1 MNKIQID
8 FYDSVY
14 SKVLNTGIVGQ
25 LQKKVHKLIDAPLS
39 RDNYKKILEIGAGDL
54 VHLSQ
59 FSKKFENYEVTD
71 IRFNKKTIQ
80 ELRKKVITDFS
91 QVNDKV
97 TFSELD
103 AQSGNIPENSQ
114 DLIIATCLL
123 IHLNSPQVALKKWKR
138 GLRKNGEIVI
148 YIPCDP
154 GFLIRLSRFFFTKP
168 KQKRAG
174 ISNPSLLY
182 ALEHVT
188 SFEVL
193 KQLVNYEFEDFRVNV
208 KYWPFPLIRSWNLNL
223 FAIFHISGK

>member
-8 FYDSVY
+8 FYDSAY
-14 SKVLNTGIVGQ
+14 YKVLNTGIIGK
-25 LQKKVHKLIDAPLS
+25 LQKKVHKLIDAPL
-39 RDNYKKILEIGAGDL
+39 KKSHYGKVLEIGAGDL

-59 FSKKFENYEVTD
+59 FQKKYESYEVTD
-71 IRFNKKTIQ
+71 LRFDEQRIE
-80 ELRKKVITDFS
+80 ELRKKIVSNHSNGHSNICFS
-91 QVNDKV
+91 Q
-97 TFSELD
+97 LD
-103 AQSGNIPENSQ
+103 AQNGAIAENSQ

-123 IHLNSPQVALKKWKR
+123 IHLNSPQMALTKWKKA
-138 GLRKNGEIVI
+138 LRRNGEIVI

-154 GFLIRLSRFFFTKP
+154 GLFIRLARFFFTKP

-193 KQLVNYEFEDFRVNV
+193 KQLVSYEFNEFQVGV
-208 KYWPFPLIRSWNLNL
+208 KYWPFPLVKSWNLNL
-223 FAIFHISGK
+223 FAVFHISSH

>member
-1 MNKIQID
+1 M
-8 FYDSVY
+8 
-14 SKVLNTGIVGQ
+14 LNTGIVGQ
-25 LQKKVHKLIDAPLS
+25 LQKKVHNLIDAPLM
-39 RDNYKKILEIGAGDL
+39 RDNYEKILELGAGDL

-59 FSKKFENYEVTD
+59 FSKKFEFYEVTD
-71 IRFNKKTIQ
+71 LRFSKKKIQ
-80 ELRKKVITDFS
+80 ELRKKVKTDFAD
-91 QVNDKV
+91 VNNKV

-103 AQSGNIPENSQ
+103 AQNGDITENSQ

-138 GLRKNGEIVI
+138 GLRKNGELVI

-154 GFLIRLSRFFFTKP
+154 GMLLRLSRFFFTKP
-168 KQKRAG
+168 KQRRAG

-193 KQLVNYEFEDFRVNV
+193 KQLVNYEFEDFRIDV

-223 FAIFHISGK
+223 FAIFHISEK

>member
-1 MNKIQID
+1 
-8 FYDSVY
+8 
-14 SKVLNTGIVGQ
+14 VLNTGIVGQ
-25 LQKKVHKLIDAPLS
+25 LQKKVHNLIDAPLM
-39 RDNYKKILEIGAGDL
+39 RDNYEKILELGAGDL

-59 FSKKFENYEVTD
+59 FSKKFEFYEVTD
-71 IRFNKKTIQ
+71 LRFSKKKIQ
-80 ELRKKVITDFS
+80 ELRKKVKTDFAD
-91 QVNDKV
+91 VNNKV

-103 AQSGNIPENSQ
+103 AQNGDITENSQ

-138 GLRKNGEIVI
+138 GLRKNGELVI

-154 GFLIRLSRFFFTKP
+154 GMLLRLSRFFFTKP
-168 KQKRAG
+168 KQRRAG

-193 KQLVNYEFEDFRVNV
+193 KQLVNYEFEDFRIDV

-223 FAIFHISGK
+223 FAIFHISEK